1 MVAENDGEPTSARIE
16 ITLRL
21 VPEVKAA
28 AEQTARTYGAN
39 LSDALSWWAHLLA
52 LAQWLP
58 RGSEAA
64 LVKLWF
70 THVYPKTNKP
80 KEPPCR

>member
-1 MVAENDGEPTSARIE
+1 MVTENEGESARIE
-16 ITLRL
+16 ITISV

-28 AEQTARTYGAN
+28 AEQTARRHGAN

-58 RGSEAA
+58 HGSEAA

-70 THVYPKTNKP
+70 THAYPKRKD
-80 KEPPCR
+80 PPCR

>member
-1 MVAENDGEPTSARIE
+1 MVAENDGEPAPARIE
-16 ITLRL
+16 ITLSL
-21 VPEVKAA
+21 MPEVKAA
-28 AEQTARTYGAN
+28 AEQTARKYGSN
-39 LSDALSWWAHLLA
+39 LSDALNWWAHLLA

-70 THVYPKTNKP
+70 THAYPKTNKP

>member
-1 MVAENDGEPTSARIE
+1 MVANNDGDPASARIE
-16 ITLRL
+16 ITLSL

-28 AEQTARTYGAN
+28 AEQTACKHGAN
-39 LSDALSWWAHLLA
+39 LSDALNWWAHLLA

-58 RGSEAA
+58 HGSEAA

-70 THVYPKTNKP
+70 THAYPKR